1 MSIEKQ
7 TKSKPVEGSPTSPTF
22 SRWDTI
28 SDSITFVT
36 PDAVIRC
43 AHKGKEP
50 RGIDW
55 DILDAEKLAE
65 IPLLRELKPRA
76 ARTSKK

>member
-7 TKSKPVEGSPTSPTF
+7 TGGGF
-22 SRWDTI
+22 SELTDILTLGHDFRLDYI
-28 SDSITFVT
+28 VT

-43 AHKGKEP
+43 GRKGTQP
-50 RGIDW
+50 HGIDW